1 MGTRTRRGCGEL
13 LSGKLGL
20 SSCDVA
26 GGQRMGKGNPSDLVP
41 SGVFEICVP
50 LSCSGRAPCSGGA

>member
-41 SGVFEICVP
+41 SGVFEIFVP
-50 LSCSGRAPCSGGA
+50 LSC